1 MPRSLPLSSAFL
13 QGLVWVLH
21 EVAWS
26 ILSWCCIGWGLSLHL
41 NPGFPPWTWR
51 SHIYSSIHFLPSLP
65 RIRQLPLCRFIS
77 GSSFLLHWSTHLSL
91 CQYHAGSFTVV
102 LSYNLKSGIKCCAHR
117 IALCVHRIAL
127 CVHRIALCAK
137 DCCVCT
143 GLLCMCKGFLCVCTG
158 LLCVCTGLLCGLFSI
173 VCVFIWILSLDFCCC
188 FVFLVPW
195 SRSLEFWWRLHWN

>member
-1 MPRSLPLSSAFL
+1 MVCPFGSYLVPYVVWTSGTLRVHTHMNSSRHLLTPVFWFLCSSIADVVISVSVYILLRKSWHMPRSLPLSSAFL

-41 NPGFPPWTWR
+41 NPGFPPSTWR
-51 SHIYSSIHFLPSLP
+51 NHIYFSIHFLPSLP

-102 LSYNLKSGIKCCAHR
+102 LS
-117 IALCVHRIAL
+117 
-127 CVHRIALCAK
+127 
-137 DCCVCT
+137 
-143 GLLCMCKGFLCVCTG
+143 
-158 LLCVCTGLLCGLFSI
+158 
-173 VCVFIWILSLDFCCC
+173 
-188 FVFLVPW
+188 
-195 SRSLEFWWRLHWN
+195 